1 MWRLLEH
8 VESFAA
14 DESISLAQG
23 VKNFCLRNSGKGI
36 VVLLGDLMDKA
47 GYEPALRYLLAQQM
61 DVYVVHIL
69 SAEEIEPEL
78 KGDLR
83 LVDCE
88 DGDQTEVTVTG
99 VLLKRYHRTLGAFVE
114 SAREFCTRRGMV
126 YLMANNDVPLEEMI
140 TDYLARRG
148 LVR

>member
-1 MWRLLEH
+1 MWRLFEH
-8 VESFAA
+8 VESFVPGERVA
-14 DESISLAQG
+14 LAQG
-23 VKNFCLRNSGKGI
+23 VKNFCLRNSGRGI

-47 GYEPALRYLLAQQM
+47 GYEGALRYLLAQQM
-61 DVYVVHIL
+61 DVYVVQIL
-69 SAEEIEPEL
+69 SAEEVRPDL

-88 DGDQTEVTVTG
+88 DADVAEVTITG
-99 VLLKRYHRTLGAFVE
+99 PLLKRYQETLSAFVE
-114 SAREFCTRRGMV
+114 SARDFCTRRGMT
-126 YLMANNDVPLEEMI
+126 YLLVNNEVPLETMI